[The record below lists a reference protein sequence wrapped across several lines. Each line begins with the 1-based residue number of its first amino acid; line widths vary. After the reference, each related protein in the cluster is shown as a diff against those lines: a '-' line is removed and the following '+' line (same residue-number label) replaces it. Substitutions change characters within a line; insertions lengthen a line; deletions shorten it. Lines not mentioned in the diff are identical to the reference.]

1 MYYNNVV
8 QIYLAILKTDALI
21 ANIPNDK
28 REKILSE
35 LSKNEKEQLSIL
47 LRKLR
52 DTIQEI
58 IE

>member
-8 QIYLAILKTDALI
+8 QIYLEILRIDSLI
-21 ANIPNDK
+21 NNIPKDK

-35 LSKNEKEQLSIL
+35 LSLEEKEQLSIL
-47 LRKLR
+47 LKKLR
-52 DTIQEI
+52 DAILEI

>member
-8 QIYLAILKTDALI
+8 QIYLEILRIDALI
-21 ANIPNDK
+21 NNIPKDK

-35 LSKNEKEQLSIL
+35 LSQEEKEQLSIL
-47 LRKLR
+47 LKKLR
-52 DTIQEI
+52 DKIQEI

>member
-8 QIYLAILKTDALI
+8 QIYLEIIRIDELI
-21 ANIPNDK
+21 ANIPKDK
-28 REKILSE
+28 REKILSKF
-35 LSKNEKEQLSIL
+35 SKEEKEELSIL

-52 DTIQEI
+52 DVIQEI

>member
-21 ANIPNDK
+21 ANIPKDK

>member
-8 QIYLAILKTDALI
+8 QIYLEILRIDALI
-21 ANIPNDK
+21 NNIPKDK

-35 LSKNEKEQLSIL
+35 LSLEEKEQLSIL
-47 LRKLR
+47 LKKLR
-52 DTIQEI
+52 DAILEI

>member
-8 QIYLAILKTDALI
+8 QIYLEILRIDALI
-21 ANIPNDK
+21 NNIPKYK

-35 LSKNEKEQLSIL
+35 LSLEEKEQLSIL
-47 LRKLR
+47 LKKLR
-52 DTIQEI
+52 DAIQEI

>member
-8 QIYLAILKTDALI
+8 QIYLEILRINALI
-21 ANIPNDK
+21 ANIPKDK

-47 LRKLR
+47 LKKLR
-52 DTIQEI
+52 DAIQEI